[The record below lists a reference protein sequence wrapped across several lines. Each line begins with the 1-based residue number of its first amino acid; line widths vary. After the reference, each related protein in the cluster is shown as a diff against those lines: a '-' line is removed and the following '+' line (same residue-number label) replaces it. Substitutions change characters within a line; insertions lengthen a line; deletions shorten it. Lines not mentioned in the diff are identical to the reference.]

1 MAKEPVFRKNVI
13 VIVKRLFHHF
23 LLLTLLARSVSAVD
37 LGPIFDT
44 FPLTLT
50 EGERTEILGPFFS
63 KEKTT
68 NDYGWT
74 FSPLISVRKN
84 PGVENTSVD
93 VIYPLITHDRYGTEY
108 RFQILQLFSIAGG
121 NNQKQEQKKRF
132 TLFPIYFQQRAP
144 NPEDNYTAVLPF
156 YGTVKNRLL
165 RDRVHFILLP
175 LYVSTEKRQVR
186 TDNYLLPFFHVR
198 RGPGLKGWQFW
209 PVVGQEHKEITTKT
223 NGFNEIEIIPG
234 HDKFFA
240 AWPFFFRNDVGIG
253 TTNQET
259 QRIYLPVYASLK
271 SPARDTTAYGF
282 PLGFTKIVD
291 REKDYREW
299 GAPWPLVTF
308 ARGPGKTANRVWP
321 FFGFAK
327 NATLQSDFVAW
338 PIYKYNRIQSE
349 PLDRE
354 RMRILFFL
362 YSDKTEKNTATG
374 AFRRRQDFWPLFTAR
389 RDLDGN
395 KRLQILAPME
405 PFFPGNES
413 IERLYSP
420 IWSLWRDEKN
430 AKTGASSQSLL
441 WNLYRRDQSKA
452 EKKVSFLFGLFQY
465 RAAEDGKHLSCFTFQ

>member
-1 MAKEPVFRKNVI
+1 M
-13 VIVKRLFHHF
+13 KRLFHHF